1 MPRNFSSLL
10 GLTLLFVA
18 LISGC
23 TSPGPSNETGAEPA
37 VEQSETQQPDVT
49 ADTSMDEQEMAEAM
63 KAAETYKT
71 KEYTID
77 EIPETPLEE
86 EAMMKRLAEMEPLY
100 ADNYT
105 DKPGNTSYSGLTFR
119 IATVQQVSMKP
130 ENLIFELYQ
139 EAENYVDFDYTVDLI
154 LTRQNGE
161 SERLP
166 LEGRLTLVR
175 KNGKWLVQA
184 DDIDPDFGNRVITHK

>member
-10 GLTLLFVA
+10 GLTLLSVA

-23 TSPGPSNETGAEPA
+23 TSTGPPTDKEAEPA
-37 VEQSETQQPDVT
+37 LKQSETQQPDVT
-49 ADTSMDEQEMAEAM
+49 PDTSMDEQEIAEAM

-77 EIPETPLEE
+77 EIPETPLED

-105 DKPGNTSYSGLTFR
+105 DKPGNTSYGVLTFR
-119 IATVQQVSMKP
+119 IASVQQVSMKP
-130 ENLIFELYQ
+130 ENLTFELYQ

-184 DDIDPDFGNRVITHK
+184 DEIDPDFGNQVITQR

>member
-10 GLTLLFVA
+10 GLTLLSVA

-23 TSPGPSNETGAEPA
+23 TSTGPPTDKEAEPA
-37 VEQSETQQPDVT
+37 LKQSETQQPDVT
-49 ADTSMDEQEMAEAM
+49 PDTSMDEQEIAEAM

-77 EIPETPLEE
+77 EIPETPLED

-105 DKPGNTSYSGLTFR
+105 DKPGNTSYGVLTFR
-119 IATVQQVSMKP
+119 IASVQQVSMKP
-130 ENLIFELYQ
+130 ENLTFELYQ

-175 KNGKWLVQA
+175 KNEKWLVQA
-184 DDIDPDFGNRVITHK
+184 DEIDPDFGNRVITQR